1 MYQFITE
8 DRTDAGAADPGVKTP
23 PSIQDYCHALGVSI
37 SGYRKHCRQQSVV
50 SPREIAEAM
59 LDAVIRKIHTHHKGR
74 YGYARIT
81 AELKRRGHSIDR
93 KRVLK
98 RMQAMNLHARSHR
111 PFKKTTSRDKRH
123 IASPNLLKQRFLQDL
138 IRTYF
143 VTDVTYIDTDEGFVF
158 LSIVIDLATR
168 EVVGWSI
175 SETLEQSGIVRAI
188 ERMIIDS
195 RPAPGAM
202 LHSDR
207 GSQYTASVTRE
218 LLKAHGIIQS
228 MSDTG
233 NCYDNAVAESYFKT
247 IKNEEIYWKHYRTRD
262 EVRTSIVDY
271 IDYYNNER
279 LHSTIGLI
287 TPRECRELKLRNQ
300 QSITNHPIEATL
312 LKG

>member
-1 MYQFITE
+1 MYKFITE
-8 DRTDAGAADPGVKTP
+8 DRAEAGAAEP
-23 PSIQDYCHALGVSI
+23 PAVQTYCHALGVSM
-37 SGYRKHCRQQSVV
+37 SGYRKHCRQQSTV
-50 SPREIAEAM
+50 SQREIAQAM
-59 LDAVIRKIHTHHKGR
+59 LDLLIRQIYAHHKGR

-81 AELKRRGHSIDR
+81 AELKRRGIPIDR

-98 RMQAMNLHARSHR
+98 RMQAMNLHARTHR
-111 PFKKTTSRDKRH
+111 PFKKTTCRDKRH
-123 IASPNLLKQRFLQDL
+123 IASPNLLKQRFYHDR
-138 IRTYF
+138 IREYF
-143 VTDVTYIDTDEGFVF
+143 VTDVTYIDTDEGFVY
-158 LSIVIDLATR
+158 LSIVLDLATR

-175 SETLEQSGIVRAI
+175 SETLEQPGIVRAI
-188 ERMIIDS
+188 ERMIVGS

-207 GSQYTASVTRE
+207 GSQYTASITRE

-228 MSDTG
+228 MSSTG

-247 IKNEEIYWKHYRTRD
+247 IKNEEVYWKHYRTRD

-279 LHSTIGLI
+279 LHSTIGFI
-287 TPRECRELKLRNQ
+287 TPSECRELKLRNQ